1 MIEHCRKTLHSRTKE
16 NRLVIQIQKAFWR
29 KVRPLF
35 SRNKK
40 LYASKEVKT
49 KNIRASESK
58 SCQPEIKTTVN
69 WYVCHDLSV
78 WNKRLKSHLG
88 ILWKVDAWEACKRR
102 HESGRWGR
110 ERRAYND
117 LSWIFLSTPETPGH
131 CKAWKLSPQLCHRL
145 EKWQPPETQ
154 SDLSSAC
161 NILLAIHHFHSY
173 SFARITSNE
182 TVCFEG
188 WNKFSVRIW
197 YPENQIWHT
206 DNSYVSHRRRKRFSS
221 SAGLLFGVS
230 SAITDRTRDLAI
242 RASCFY
248 VSVKIRGRLGL
259 LSINFDFRN
268 VIFQPV
274 VFPFVWAKYKWKF
287 MRDRCKLSLPWCH
300 AWRGLFCS
308 PK

>member
-1 MIEHCRKTLHSRTKE
+1 MQEETRKWVVGERKESLQWSLINFPFHPRNPRTLQSM
-16 NRLVIQIQKAFWR
+16 
-29 KVRPLF
+29 
-35 SRNKK
+35 
-40 LYASKEVKT
+40 KT
-49 KNIRASESK
+49 V
-58 SCQPEIKTTVN
+58 TTI
-69 WYVCHDLSV
+69 
-78 WNKRLKSHLG
+78 
-88 ILWKVDAWEACKRR
+88 IL
-102 HESGRWGR
+102 
-110 ERRAYND
+110 
-117 LSWIFLSTPETPGH
+117 
-131 CKAWKLSPQLCHRL
+131 LCHRL

-161 NILLAIHHFHSY
+161 NILLVIHHFHSY

-197 YPENQIWHT
+197 YPENQIGHT

-230 SAITDRTRDLAI
+230 SAITDRTRHLAI

-259 LSINFDFRN
+259 LSISFDFRI

-300 AWRGLFCS
+300 TWRGLFCS